1 MELHDRVLTVGLICA
16 VLDSEVLSVSKT
28 ASSPR
33 LQEPPARLAELVA
46 AVREGRPL
54 PGPDG
59 EILDKYVAIADA
71 AADGRDWGP
80 EAEAVVAAELVDRGF
95 RFHRLTGDAVCRRD
109 ELLLGDYCLV
119 SAAELA
125 TRLGLSDVDGE
136 FAEAAMTAAIGE
148 DYEQPLRRAVEAA
161 TGMDHDTPVV
171 ALPGRESGRLDS
183 ASVLKVIEAR
193 LIEVVNADPESVAA
207 PMKAMLSAGG
217 KRLRPQ
223 LAFLASTLGERH
235 DPNRAA
241 TLASVLE
248 FIHNAT
254 LVHDDLVDESPL
266 RRGMPAVHVGYGEQV
281 AVRVGDYYFGRAA
294 GLLASLG
301 NTATTRLIVVA
312 VALVCEAQIEEFRSR
327 GMEQLDEDRY
337 LAIVEG
343 KTAALFSGAC
353 AAGAALAGAADE
365 VVEAMAEYGQNLGI
379 AFQMV
384 DDVLDF
390 SPTSGK
396 TLVQDLRQSVGL
408 PLLYAAEDPDVR
420 EHLVDLLRDDQ
431 FDAASAVRLV
441 VESGAL
447 ERVRERAAEFRDRA
461 LVALE
466 PVPEGPA
473 KARFRSIAR
482 FAVERDS

>member
-1 MELHDRVLTVGLICA
+1 M
-16 VLDSEVLSVSKT
+16 SNT
-28 ASSPR
+28 AANPR
-33 LQEPPARLAELVA
+33 QQDAPARLASLLVE
-46 AVREGRPL
+46 VRDGRPL
-54 PGPDG
+54 PGADG
-59 EILDKYVAIADA
+59 EVLDRYVAIADA
-71 AADGRDWGP
+71 AAHGRDWAP

-95 RFHRLTGDAVCRRD
+95 QFHHLTGDAMCRRD

-119 SAAELA
+119 CAAELA
-125 TRLGLSDVDGE
+125 TRLGLSDVDCE
-136 FAEAAMTAAIGE
+136 FAEAAMTAALGD
-148 DYEQPLRRAVEAA
+148 DYEEPLRRAVELA
-161 TGMDHDTPVV
+161 TGGAHAAAEPVAGEAV
-171 ALPGRESGRLDS
+171 GELDS
-183 ASVLKVIEAR
+183 ASVLRVIEAR
-193 LIEVVNADPESVAA
+193 LAEVVDGDPESVGA

-223 LAFLASTLGERH
+223 LAFLASTLGDQH
-235 DPNRAA
+235 DQARAA
-241 TLASVLE
+241 TLACVLE

-266 RRGMPAVHVGYGEQV
+266 RRGMPAVHVGFGEQV

-294 GLLASLG
+294 GLLASLA

-327 GMEQLDEDRY
+327 GMEQLDEERY
-337 LAIVEG
+337 LVIVEG

-353 AAGAALAGAADE
+353 AAGAALSGAGQA
-365 VVEAMAEYGQNLGI
+365 VVKAMADYGQNLGI
-379 AFQMV
+379 AFQMI

-408 PLLYAAEDPDVR
+408 PLLYAAEDPAVR

-431 FDAASAVRLV
+431 FDATSAVRIIR
-441 VESGAL
+441 ESGAL
-447 ERVRERAAEFRDRA
+447 ERVRARAAEYRDRA

-466 PVPEGPA
+466 AVPEGPA
-473 KARFRSIAR
+473 RERFKSIAA
-482 FAVERDS
+482 FALERDS

>member
-1 MELHDRVLTVGLICA
+1 MRQ
-16 VLDSEVLSVSKT
+16 SEVSIVSKT

-33 LQEPPARLAELVA
+33 LEDPPARLAELAA

-54 PGPDG
+54 PGPDAQV
-59 EILDKYVAIADA
+59 LDKYVAIADS

-125 TRLGLSDVDGE
+125 TRLGLSGVDGE
-136 FAEAAMTAAIGE
+136 FAGAAMTAALGE
-148 DYEQPLRRAVEAA
+148 DYEQSLRRAVEAA
-161 TGMDHDTPVV
+161 ASLEIHPPVV
-171 ALPGRESGRLDS
+171 LLPGLVSDQLDS
-183 ASVLKVIEAR
+183 VSVLKVIEAR
-193 LIEVVNADPESVAA
+193 LLEVVNADPESVAA

-223 LAFLASTLGERH
+223 LSFLASTLGDRH
-235 DPNRAA
+235 DPTRAA

-266 RRGMPAVHVGYGEQV
+266 RRGIPSVHVGFGEQV

-294 GLLASLG
+294 GLLASLR

-327 GMEQLDEDRY
+327 GMEQMDEDRY

-353 AAGAALAGAADE
+353 AAGAALARAPE
-365 VVEAMAEYGQNLGI
+365 KVVRAMADYGQNLGI

-396 TLVQDLRQSVGL
+396 TLGQDLRQSVGL
-408 PLLYAAEDPDVR
+408 PLLYAAEDPAVR
-420 EHLVDLLRDDQ
+420 ERLVDLLRDDQ

-441 VESGAL
+441 RESGAL
-447 ERVRERAAEFRDRA
+447 ERVRQRAAEFRDRA
-461 LVALE
+461 LSALE

-473 KARFRSIAR
+473 KERFRSIAA
-482 FAVERDS
+482 FAVERES